1 MTRHELS
8 NDVAM
13 LRCYIDKMKQMDGA
27 RAIKLRKRQ
36 ERRQINLSKF
46 RRQIKC

>member
-8 NDVAM
+8 NDVGM
-13 LRCYIDKMKQMDGA
+13 LHVYIDKKTQVDGA

-36 ERRQINLSKF
+36 ERRQINLAKF
-46 RRQIKC
+46 RRQIK